1 MLEFDPINN
10 FHLHANMFNYYPSGT
25 SQTPTELND
34 IVTMSQGERG
44 ILEFKY
50 KYPGNYMFHAHKTE
64 FAEKGW
70 MGMFKVVENN
80 QGDKNEVALSSK
92 SVENQNNVSVFK
104 NQSHFVADTSQNGVK
119 NMDLENNKMMYN
131 RTSYEISNNSFHND
145 QKHTNNPNNVNSSYQ
160 YGANSSQAKELLDH
174 ER

>member
-1 MLEFDPINN
+1 
-10 FHLHANMFNYYPSGT
+10 MFNYYPSGT

-70 MGMFKVVENN
+70 MGVFKVVDYSQDDKKEVDLKSNSAENPT
-80 QGDKNEVALSSK
+80 
-92 SVENQNNVSVFK
+92 NVSVSK
-104 NQSHFVADTSQNGVK
+104 NQSYLVADSSQNGVM
-119 NMDLENNKMMYN
+119 NTGLENNMMAYN
-131 RTSYEISNNSFHND
+131 YTSYKFSNNSLHNS
-145 QKHTNNPNNVNSSYQ
+145 QQQATNPNEVISSYQ
-160 YGANSSQAKELLDH
+160 YRINSSQTKE
-174 ER
+174 